1 MPLANAEY
9 LHARLPNSRLDVLDT
24 GHFVWEEA
32 PGQYAAIVAAW
43 VTGGYL
49 TGTGLQE
56 A

>member
-24 GHFVWEEA
+24 GHFAWEEA
-32 PGQYAAIVAAW
+32 PGQYAGIVAAW
-43 VTGGYL
+43 ITGGYL
-49 TGTGLQE
+49 TSADLHG